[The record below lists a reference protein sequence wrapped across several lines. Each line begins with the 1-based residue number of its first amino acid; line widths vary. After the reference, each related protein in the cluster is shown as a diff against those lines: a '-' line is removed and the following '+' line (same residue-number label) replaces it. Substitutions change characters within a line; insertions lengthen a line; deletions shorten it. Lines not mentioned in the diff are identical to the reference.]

1 MIFSGRGFII
11 VLVAASLGSLR
22 FLGASIGA
30 PATPSTSSTP
40 SGGTPG
46 NRTLILRA
54 EKSFSS
60 GNLQEAEALYSKA
73 SAEAPDSASLLV
85 SLAAVKTRL
94 GKTAEST
101 ALLRRALK
109 LDLSNAPAWLLLGMN
124 ALEQKNDAE
133 ALADLMQAASLD
145 DRNPRVHNFLG
156 IAAGRKGWSDVSEQ
170 ELRRAVELDPNY
182 ADANFNL
189 AVFYLGRTPPLAEQ
203 ARRHYQRALDLG
215 TRRDPVLEAKLVKAV
230 ATPPSPISQTP
241 GTRE

>member
-1 MIFSGRGFII
+1 MIISSVWGSILLAAAIGGFAIP
-11 VLVAASLGSLR
+11 
-22 FLGASIGA
+22 LGAA
-30 PATPSTSSTP
+30 DLPTTPSA
-40 SGGTPG
+40 GKAV
-46 NRTLILRA
+46 NKALILRA
-54 EKSFSS
+54 EKAFSS
-60 GNLQEAEALYSKA
+60 GNLQEADALYTKA
-73 SAEAPDSASLLV
+73 LEESGDSASLLV

-109 LDLSNAPAWLLLGMN
+109 LDLNSAPAWLLLGMN

-133 ALADLMQAASLD
+133 ALADLMQAAYLD
-145 DRNPRVHNFLG
+145 DRNPRAHNFLG

-170 ELRRAVELDPNY
+170 ELRRAVELNPEY

-215 TRRDPVLEAKLVKAV
+215 TQRDPVLEARLVKAV
-230 ATPPSPISQTP
+230 AAPSASIPQAP
-241 GTRE
+241 GTQE

>member
-1 MIFSGRGFII
+1 MIISSVRGLFP
-11 VLVAASLGSLR
+11 LVAAIIG
-22 FLGASIGA
+22 FANALGAADSTTA
-30 PATPSTSSTP
+30 PSTGKAVNKS
-40 SGGTPG
+40 
-46 NRTLILRA
+46 LVLRA
-54 EKSFSS
+54 EKAFSS
-60 GNLQEAEALYSKA
+60 GNLQEADALYTKA
-73 SAEAPDSASLLV
+73 LGESGASASLLV

-109 LDLSNAPAWLLLGMN
+109 LDLNSAPAWLLLGMN

-133 ALADLMQAASLD
+133 ALADLMQAAYLD
-145 DRNPRVHNFLG
+145 DRNPRAHNFLG

-170 ELRRAVELDPNY
+170 ELRRAVELNPDY

-215 TRRDPVLEAKLVKAV
+215 TQRDPVLEARLVKAV
-230 ATPPSPISQTP
+230 ATPAVPIPQSP
-241 GTRE
+241 GTQE